1 VGAHAKARLKLVEP
15 DGRVSADGEG
25 ERDAY
30 APSLPRAQEDSSREA
45 MQDAARAIQPAMAQR
60 WAPVAPSTGVAVRLT
75 GVQRWSDYQAVVRA
89 LQSLPGVA
97 AVEPRRFARGQ
108 TDLVVKTAAA
118 AGQLAS
124 GLQRLPP
131 QGVRVTVRPTG
142 DGALS
147 IDVAPADGNPYPER
161 G

>member
-1 VGAHAKARLKLVEP
+1 VGAHARSKLKLIEP
-15 DGRVSADGEG
+15 DGRVSAEGEG

-30 APSLPRAQEDSSREA
+30 APSLPRAQEEAAREA
-45 MQDAARAIQPAMAQR
+45 VQDAARAIQPALAQR

-97 AVEPRRFARGQ
+97 AVEPRRFARSQ
-108 TDLVVKTAAA
+108 TDLVVKTAAG
-118 AGQLAS
+118 AGQLAN
-124 GLQRLPP
+124 GLSRMPP
-131 QGVRVTVRPTG
+131 QGIRVSVRAAG
-142 DGALS
+142 DGTLS
-147 IDVAPADGNPYPER
+147 IDVAPADGSPYPER